1 MTDVYLWVNC
11 CIKHTET
18 YTTDIQLFHSARFH
32 LLGQIKQAST
42 MSRTVVLPL
51 TRIAFVLHTIDA
63 PSLSCSG
70 EKIWEDFFKG
80 VLRLLVHDRLHMLL
94 PANWCKDVS
103 GHAETYI
110 HPSKVSKRLGFR
122 DPWLQ
127 WLIQI
132 TSHTPILPFHN
143 TSPTPLSSDSLWF
156 AVDAQSSPVLHSF
169 LEQPESRSPSQPRQA
184 TGPRVTLSGMHKIF
198 SNL

>member
-1 MTDVYLWVNC
+1 MWKPGNPVLEFNSPWSPLGKLKLGQLSTKDKVKQILNDMSLNDMTDVYLWVNC

-110 HPSKVSKRLGFR
+110 HPSKVSKRHWDFVIH
-122 DPWLQ
+122 D
-127 WLIQI
+127 
-132 TSHTPILPFHN
+132 F
-143 TSPTPLSSDSLWF
+143 SD
-156 AVDAQSSPVLHSF
+156 
-169 LEQPESRSPSQPRQA
+169 
-184 TGPRVTLSGMHKIF
+184 
-198 SNL
+198 